1 MTTSH
6 RWGAATAAAA
16 ALAIAASGLVATA
29 AAADD
34 GPVEAPIY
42 VEKVDGLSADF
53 INGVDVSSILSL
65 EESGVVFKDFD
76 GNIADPFEVLAD
88 AGVNY
93 VRVRVWN
100 DPFNSVSHVGYGG
113 GNVNAERATQ
123 IGERATAA
131 GMKVL
136 VDFHYSDFWADP
148 GKQHEPKAWSALNAA
163 ERIDAVHE
171 YTEATLEQMEAAGVD
186 VGMVQVGNET
196 NGGVAGLTG
205 WANMAGVFNAGS
217 SAVRE
222 VYPDALVAVH
232 FTNPE
237 TAGRYAGYA
246 AELDSRGVDYDV
258 FASSYYPFWHGT
270 TANLTSVLSSI
281 AATYDKKVMVAE
293 TSYAY
298 TLDDGDGHENVIK
311 PGSTGITYPVSVQG
325 QATAV
330 RDVIAAVSDIGA
342 AGLGVFYWEPAW
354 LPVPGDT
361 LGERQA
367 LWEQYGSGW
376 ATSAAAEYD
385 PDDAGVWYG
394 GSAWDNQALF
404 APDGTPLASLRI
416 FQYARTG
423 ATAPREVT
431 DVENPTVTFTQ
442 GDTIALPAT
451 VTVTYNDSST
461 EEQSV
466 TWNDVLGWIT
476 SPGTYSVRGVTEDG
490 LATTATIVVNAV
502 NFLVNGG
509 FESGAMPPWS
519 AVAVGPP
526 PSTFGVYSS
535 PGNNAIGTYA
545 VNVYSGTEFEID
557 VRQAVELQPG
567 TYTFSGKMHGQNV
580 SPKVY
585 ATTSAGT
592 QEASAT
598 LTGWTAWKSPSVTFT
613 LDAAETVTVGTVG
626 TGAAEGWAWFDD
638 YTLIEAAVGGADTSE
653 LEALV
658 DQANGITRSVY
669 SEESLAVLDTALEIA
684 NIVLEAS
691 SPTTDQIADATE
703 LLSTAFEALVVVGDV
718 PDPTVT
724 PTVMSVIDG
733 DAITL
738 PSEVTITL
746 FDGRHQ
752 QQPVVWEDLLEW
764 IDGPGTYTVRG
775 LVPYEGVEDGLPTT
789 ATITV
794 AAREYLV
801 NGDLEAGDLTG
812 WTTTA
817 TNWPST
823 FWYSQDGGSVHGT
836 TAVNIYG
843 SDAYDFA
850 LSQAVSGLP
859 AGDYTLAAQAHGGSD
874 AAEPAFDMSLSA
886 TTSEGTASTPVTVS
900 GWGNWATFTVNFT
913 VPQDGDALVALGG
926 TGGAGDWAFF
936 DDFSLTKAVVDVD
949 TSALEA
955 LLDEAAAIE
964 RELYTDYTL
973 AALDAAVAGATT
985 VLSADHPSQS
995 KVTAATNALQGA
1007 LDGLDL
1013 IDVEFTT
1020 APTPTISGSA
1030 KVGSTLT
1037 AKAGTWVPAAS
1048 VSYQWRRDGADIAGA
1063 TKATYKLAKADAG
1076 RTITVAVTG
1085 AAEGYVTTTKVSA
1098 GVTVQKIF
1106 TKAPK
1111 PKISGKPVVGTTLT
1125 AKVGTWS
1132 PKPTKFT
1139 YQWKIGSN
1147 VVSTKST
1154 YKVKGADLGKKITV
1168 TVKATRSGYTT
1179 VTSTSAPVKVVK
1191 KFASTGYASISG
1203 TPQVGKVL
1211 TAHRGV
1217 WKPAPSSFTFQW
1229 YRNGEPILGANKA
1242 TYKVKAADKGKRITV
1257 KVTAK
1262 KSGYLPPS
1270 HTSSAKTV
1278 R

>member
-148 GKQHEPKAWSALNAA
+148 GKQQVPKAWAGLNAA

-171 YTEATLEQMEAAGVD
+171 YTQATLEQMEAAGVD

-361 LGERQA
+361 LADRQA

-385 PDDAGVWYG
+385 PDDAGEWYG

-431 DVENPTVTFTQ
+431 DVENPTVAFTQ
-442 GDTIALPAT
+442 GDALALPTT

-466 TWNDVLGWIT
+466 TWNDLLGWIT

-519 AVAVGPP
+519 AVAAGPP
-526 PSTFGVYSS
+526 PSTFGIYSS

-545 VNVYSGTEFEID
+545 VNVYSGT
-557 VRQAVELQPG
+557 
-567 TYTFSGKMHGQNV
+567 
-580 SPKVY
+580 
-585 ATTSAGT
+585 
-592 QEASAT
+592 
-598 LTGWTAWKSPSVTFT
+598 
-613 LDAAETVTVGTVG
+613 
-626 TGAAEGWAWFDD
+626 
-638 YTLIEAAVGGADTSE
+638 
-653 LEALV
+653 AL
-658 DQANGITRSVY
+658 ANPR
-669 SEESLAVLDTALEIA
+669 
-684 NIVLEAS
+684 
-691 SPTTDQIADATE
+691 
-703 LLSTAFEALVVVGDV
+703 
-718 PDPTVT
+718 
-724 PTVMSVIDG
+724 
-733 DAITL
+733 
-738 PSEVTITL
+738 
-746 FDGRHQ
+746 
-752 QQPVVWEDLLEW
+752 
-764 IDGPGTYTVRG
+764 
-775 LVPYEGVEDGLPTT
+775 
-789 ATITV
+789 
-794 AAREYLV
+794 
-801 NGDLEAGDLTG
+801 
-812 WTTTA
+812 
-817 TNWPST
+817 
-823 FWYSQDGGSVHGT
+823 
-836 TAVNIYG
+836 
-843 SDAYDFA
+843 
-850 LSQAVSGLP
+850 
-859 AGDYTLAAQAHGGSD
+859 
-874 AAEPAFDMSLSA
+874 
-886 TTSEGTASTPVTVS
+886 
-900 GWGNWATFTVNFT
+900 
-913 VPQDGDALVALGG
+913 
-926 TGGAGDWAFF
+926 
-936 DDFSLTKAVVDVD
+936 
-949 TSALEA
+949 
-955 LLDEAAAIE
+955 
-964 RELYTDYTL
+964 
-973 AALDAAVAGATT
+973 
-985 VLSADHPSQS
+985 
-995 KVTAATNALQGA
+995 
-1007 LDGLDL
+1007 
-1013 IDVEFTT
+1013 
-1020 APTPTISGSA
+1020 
-1030 KVGSTLT
+1030 
-1037 AKAGTWVPAAS
+1037 
-1048 VSYQWRRDGADIAGA
+1048 
-1063 TKATYKLAKADAG
+1063 
-1076 RTITVAVTG
+1076 
-1085 AAEGYVTTTKVSA
+1085 
-1098 GVTVQKIF
+1098 
-1106 TKAPK
+1106 
-1111 PKISGKPVVGTTLT
+1111 
-1125 AKVGTWS
+1125 
-1132 PKPTKFT
+1132 
-1139 YQWKIGSN
+1139 
-1147 VVSTKST
+1147 
-1154 YKVKGADLGKKITV
+1154 
-1168 TVKATRSGYTT
+1168 
-1179 VTSTSAPVKVVK
+1179 
-1191 KFASTGYASISG
+1191 
-1203 TPQVGKVL
+1203 
-1211 TAHRGV
+1211 
-1217 WKPAPSSFTFQW
+1217 
-1229 YRNGEPILGANKA
+1229 
-1242 TYKVKAADKGKRITV
+1242 
-1257 KVTAK
+1257 
-1262 KSGYLPPS
+1262 
-1270 HTSSAKTV
+1270 
-1278 R
+1278 

>member
-6 RWGAATAAAA
+6 RWGAATAVAA
-16 ALAIAASGLVATA
+16 ALAMIASVLVAPA
-29 AAADD
+29 ATADD

-42 VEKVDGLSADF
+42 VQKVDGLSADF

-65 EESGVVFKDFD
+65 EESGGVFRDFD
-76 GNIADPFEVLAD
+76 GNVADPFEVLAE

-100 DPFNSVSHVGYGG
+100 DPFNSVSHIGYGG
-113 GNVNAERATQ
+113 GNVDADRATE

-148 GKQHEPKAWSALNAA
+148 GKQQAPKAWAGLNAA
-163 ERIDAVHE
+163 ERIDAVHD
-171 YTEATLEQMEAAGVD
+171 YTEATLEQMAAAGVD

-196 NGGVAGLTG
+196 NNAVAGLTG
-205 WANMAGVFNAGS
+205 WDNMAGVFSAGS
-217 SAVRE
+217 AAVRE

-246 AELDSRGVDYDV
+246 AALDARDVDYDV
-258 FASSYYPFWHGT
+258 FASSYYPYWHGT

-281 AATYDKKVMVAE
+281 ATTYDKKVMVAE

-298 TLDDGDGHENVIK
+298 TLEDSDGHENVIK

-330 RDVIAAVSDIGA
+330 RDVIAAVSDVGS

-361 LGERQA
+361 LPDRQA

-376 ATSAAAEYD
+376 ASSAAAEYD
-385 PDDAGVWYG
+385 PDDAGEWYG

-404 APDGTPLASLRI
+404 AADGTPLASLRI

-423 ATAPREVT
+423 AVAPLEVT
-431 DVENPTVTFTQ
+431 DVEHPTVTFTQ
-442 GDTIALPAT
+442 GDAIALPEA
-451 VTVTYNDSST
+451 VTVTFNDSST
-461 EEQSV
+461 EEQTVAWS
-466 TWNDVLGWIT
+466 DVLGWII
-476 SPGTYSVRGVTEDG
+476 SPGTYTVAGVTEGG

-502 NFLVNGG
+502 NHLSNGD
-509 FESGAMPPWS
+509 FESGDMPPWS
-519 AVAVGPP
+519 ASTEGPW
-526 PSTFGVYSS
+526 PSTFWVFSS
-535 PGNNAIGTYA
+535 PGNNALGTYA
-545 VNVYSGTEFEID
+545 VNVYNASAFDFRFQQT
-557 VRQAVELQPG
+557 VSLAPG
-567 TYTFSGKMHGQNV
+567 TYTFSGKMHGQDV
-580 SPKVY
+580 TPTVY
-585 ATTSAGT
+585 VTTPEGT
-592 QEASAT
+592 QQAGAA
-598 LTGWTAWKSPSVTFT
+598 LTGWTAWKTPSVTFT
-613 LDAAETVTVGTVG
+613 IDTAQDVTVGTTG
-626 TGAAEGWAWFDD
+626 NGAAGGWAWFDD
-638 YTLIEAAVGGADTSE
+638 YALVDAVASEADTSE

-658 DQANGITRSVY
+658 DQANGTTRSVY

-684 NIVLEAS
+684 NIVLAAS

-724 PTVMSVIDG
+724 PTGMSVIDG

-949 TSALEA
+949 TSAVEA

-1139 YQWKIGSN
+1139 YQWKIGAK

-1179 VTSTSAPVKVVK
+1179 VTTTSAPVKVVK

-1217 WKPAPSSFTFQW
+1217 WKPAPSSYTFQW
-1229 YRNGEPILGANKA
+1229 YRNGQPILGANKA

-1262 KSGYLPPS
+1262 KSGYLPTS